1 MNRAIDGDVVVIE
14 MLPEAEWKAPGQE
27 VLDQD
32 GETLCTLDVA
42 SHCLHVRVDDT
53 EALKNDDADDEEGET
68 QETGQAEGRLEEIE
82 QKTAANAAQQ
92 NAVEKRPTGK
102 VVGIVKRN
110 WRS

>member
-14 MLPEAEWKAPGQE
+14 MLPEADWKAPGQE

-32 GETLCTLDVA
+32 GEAFCTLTVA
-42 SHCLHVRVDDT
+42 SHCLHVRLIAA
-53 EALKNDDADDEEGET
+53 EALKNDDADDEEGEI
-68 QETGQAEGRLEEIE
+68 QETGQVEGRLEEIE
-82 QKTAANAAQQ
+82 QKTAADAAQK